1 MSLGLVLSGGGVKGA
16 AHIGVLKALEEEGIK
31 ISGITGTSSGSIVAS
46 LYASGYSA
54 DEIYYIFKRY
64 CRYITDVDKT
74 LPLKILGT
82 MFTGKIKVKGLAR
95 GNNLECLVRNFCMRK
110 GKTNI
115 QDLNIPIAIPAV
127 DIRDGRIIYYTNIN
141 KYRNNSVM
149 RENTTIYKDVP
160 EYVYDARICEV
171 VRASSSVPGVFYP
184 KVIGSHMLVDGGVR
198 VNSPVSMLRGMLKCV
213 NKEADKIL
221 TICFEKAHNNY
232 IPCNLIDTTI
242 KAYDIM
248 GHEINYSEIEK
259 SDYVIDVESQGVGLL
274 DISKIDYMYKL
285 GYTRTKEFLRV
296 RYKEKN
302 SK

>member
-31 ISGITGTSSGSIVAS
+31 ISGISGTSSGSIVAA

-64 CRYITDVDKT
+64 CKYITDVDKT

-82 MFTGKIKVKGLAR
+82 MFTGKMKVKGLAR

-110 GKTNI
+110 GKINI
-115 QDLNIPIAIPAV
+115 QDLGLPIAIPAV
-127 DIRDGRIIYYTNIN
+127 DIRDGKVVYYTNIN
-141 KYRNNSVM
+141 KFGNNSAI
-149 RENTTIYKDVP
+149 RLNTTTYEDKP

-171 VRASSSVPGVFYP
+171 VRASTSVPGVFYP

-198 VNSPVSMLRGMLKCV
+198 VNSPVSILRGMLKCID
-213 NKEADKIL
+213 KEAEKIV
-221 TICFEKAHNNY
+221 TICFEKAYNNNL
-232 IPCNLIDTTI
+232 PNNLIDTTI

-259 SDYVIDVESQGVGLL
+259 SDYVIDIESKDVGLL
-274 DISKIDYMYKL
+274 DISKIDYMYRL
-285 GYTRTKEFLRV
+285 GYSRMKEFLRV

-302 SK
+302 GK